1 MSPSAEAWTLV
12 LVSGSPRRREM
23 LAARGFRL
31 EIATPPDDVV
41 EVGHGDPEAVVLG
54 NAGLKVD
61 AYLARHPEELAGGL
75 RKVFL
80 GVDTIVECDGEI
92 LGKPSDEA
100 DARRMLGR
108 LSGRTHRV
116 YSAIQLRRHGGVAE
130 GRVACTRVRFR
141 PLTAWDLDYYVATGE
156 PLDKAGAYG
165 IQGAAGL
172 FIEGIEGCYYNVVGL
187 PLVTLGLSLAAV
199 GLPLAAVM
207 EPSGRF
213 LD

>member
-1 MSPSAEAWTLV
+1 MSAPAEAWTLV

-31 EIATPPDDVV
+31 HVVHPPDGVV
-41 EVGHGDPEAVVLG
+41 EVAQGEPEAVVLG

-61 AYLARHPEELAGGL
+61 AYLDRHPDERAGGL

-92 LGKPSDEA
+92 LGKPVDEA

-108 LSGRTHRV
+108 LSGRSHHV
-116 YSAIQLRRHGGVAE
+116 YSAVQLRRSGGGRD
-130 GRVACTRVRFR
+130 GRVACTRVTFR
-141 PLTAWDLDYYVATGE
+141 PLTAWDMDFYVGTGE
-156 PLDKAGAYG
+156 PRDKAGAYG

-187 PLVTLGLSLAAV
+187 PLVTLSRSLAAV
-199 GLPLAAVM
+199 GLPLEAVM